1 MGKMIWYVNFDLIEV
16 LKEQGM
22 SILMDSLGLILF
34 LKLSLLAREDQLP
47 NTHTFDYIAVYH
59 FI

>member
-1 MGKMIWYVNFDLIEV
+1 MWIFDLIKV

-22 SILMDSLGLILF
+22 SILMDSLGLIL
-34 LKLSLLAREDQLP
+34 LKSSLLGREDLLP
-47 NTHTFDYIAVYH
+47 NTHTFDYIVVYH